1 MNDRARQSLVA
12 LRRIMRATD
21 LNARNLARDT
31 GLTLA
36 QLLVLQAL
44 ADAGQL
50 AVKDISIRLG
60 VSQAT
65 MTSVI
70 DRMVSKGLVR
80 RDKSDIDRRQT
91 MISLTEA
98 GQAKL
103 DSAPDPV
110 QEFYSTRFNALSDW
124 EQAMI
129 LAALERVVVLMDA
142 STFDAAPVLHV
153 GKIEETH

>member
-31 GLTLA
+31 GLTLP

-44 ADAGQL
+44 ADTGAL

-70 DRMVSKGLVR
+70 DRMVGKGLVR
-80 RDKSDIDRRQT
+80 REKSDIDRRQT
-91 MISLTEA
+91 MISLTEI
-98 GQAKL
+98 GRAKL

-110 QEFYSTRFNALSDW
+110 QDFYSSRFNALPDW

-142 STFDAAPVLHV
+142 STFDAAPVLQL
-153 GKIEETH
+153 GKIEESH

>member
-44 ADAGQL
+44 ADTGAL

-70 DRMVSKGLVR
+70 DRMVGKGLVR
-80 RDKSDIDRRQT
+80 REKSDIDRRQT
-91 MISLTEA
+91 MISLTEI
-98 GQAKL
+98 GRAKL

-110 QEFYSTRFNALSDW
+110 QDFYSSRFNALPDW

-142 STFDAAPVLHV
+142 STFDAAPVLQL

>member
-44 ADAGQL
+44 ADTGAL

-70 DRMVSKGLVR
+70 DRMVGKGLVR
-80 RDKSDIDRRQT
+80 REKSDIDRRQT
-91 MISLTEA
+91 MISLTEI
-98 GQAKL
+98 GRAKL

-110 QEFYSTRFNALSDW
+110 QDFYSSRFNALPDW

-142 STFDAAPVLHV
+142 STFDAAPVLQL
-153 GKIEETH
+153 GKIEESH

>member
-31 GLTLA
+31 GLTMA
-36 QLLVLQAL
+36 QLLVMQAL
-44 ADAGQL
+44 ADAGSL

-70 DRMVSKGLVR
+70 DRMVTKGLVR
-80 RDKSDIDRRQT
+80 REKSDIDRRQT
-91 MISLTEA
+91 MISLTDA
-98 GQAKL
+98 GHAKL
-103 DSAPDPV
+103 ESAPDPV
-110 QEFYSTRFNALSDW
+110 QEFYSNRFNALPDW

-153 GKIEETH
+153 GRIEETH

>member
-31 GLTLA
+31 GLTMA

-44 ADAGQL
+44 ADSGSL

-70 DRMVSKGLVR
+70 DRMVMKGLVKR
-80 RDKSDIDRRQT
+80 EKSDIDRRQT

-98 GQAKL
+98 GKAKL

-110 QEFYSTRFNALSDW
+110 QEFYANRFNALPDW